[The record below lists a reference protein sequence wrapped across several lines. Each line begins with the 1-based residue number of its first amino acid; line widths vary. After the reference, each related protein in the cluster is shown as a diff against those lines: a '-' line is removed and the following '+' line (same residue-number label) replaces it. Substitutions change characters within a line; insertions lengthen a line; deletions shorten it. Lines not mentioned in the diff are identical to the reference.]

1 MLSLKRMFDWKVTKE
16 KIAFTSIHY
25 ILLFSE
31 RIHQMHNSVN
41 ISAMKLSQGGTEI
54 RRILLLSV
62 QLNTNYEYH
71 LLQ

>member
-1 MLSLKRMFDWKVTKE
+1 MAEYKV
-16 KIAFTSIHY
+16 AFTSIHR
-25 ILLFSE
+25 IVIFSE
-31 RIHQMHNSVN
+31 RIHQLHSSMNM
-41 ISAMKLSQGGTEI
+41 IAMKLSQGGTEI